1 MLPSAGAGLSHRV
14 HSPYFAEGFTPI
26 AHRGGSERWPE
37 NTREAFEGA
46 YALGYRWIE
55 TDVHRSADGE
65 LVVFHDATLDRTTD
79 GTGPVNARTV
89 AELRELDAGHRFTVD
104 GKTFPFRGRD
114 VRILTLEE
122 AFALAPD
129 LRLNVEMKGDD
140 LRLPALLHD
149 FIDAHGVHDRVLAAS
164 ANDALTARFRELNS
178 RVPTSPGMRGILRFW
193 MGVKTGFHARYPF
206 QALQVPPR
214 HGLLRVV
221 DANFVRDAHARD
233 LRVHVWTVNDPLEMR
248 RLHALGV
255 DAIMTDRPEV
265 LLHCLSLGG

>member
-1 MLPSAGAGLSHRV
+1 MDW
-14 HSPYFAEGFTPI
+14 PYFAEGFTPI
-26 AHRGGSERWPE
+26 AHRGGSQRWPE

-46 YALGYRWIE
+46 YDLGYRWIE

-65 LVVFHDATLDRTTD
+65 LVVFHDATLERTTN
-79 GTGPVNARTV
+79 GSGPVSALTM
-89 AELRELDAGHRFTVD
+89 AELRKLDAGYRFTLD
-104 GKTFPFRGRD
+104 GATFPQRGRG
-114 VRILTLEE
+114 VGIMTLEE

-140 LRLPALLHD
+140 LQLPQLLHE
-149 FIDAHGVHDRVLAAS
+149 FIETHGVHDRILAAS

-178 RVPTSPGMRGILRFW
+178 RVPTSPGIRGILRFW
-193 MGVKTGFHARYPF
+193 LGVRTGMHARYPF

-221 DANFVRDAHARD
+221 DAEFVRDAQARGI
-233 LRVHVWTVNDPLEMR
+233 RVHVWTVNDPLEMR

-265 LLHCLSLGG
+265 LLQTIG

>member
-1 MLPSAGAGLSHRV
+1 M
-14 HSPYFAEGFTPI
+14 
-26 AHRGGSERWPE
+26 RWPE

-65 LVVFHDATLDRTTD
+65 LVVFHDATLERTTN
-79 GTGPVNARTV
+79 GRGQVSAFTV
-89 AELRELDAGHRFTVD
+89 AELKELDAGHRFTVD
-104 GKTFPFRGRD
+104 GEAFPHRGRG
-114 VRILTLEE
+114 VGIMTLQE

-140 LRLPALLHD
+140 LRLPGLLHE
-149 FIDAHGVHDRVLAAS
+149 FIETHGVHDRILAAS

-178 RVPTSPGMRGILRFW
+178 RVPTSPGVRGILRFW
-193 MGVKTGFHARYPF
+193 LGVRTGFHARYPF

-221 DANFVRDAHARD
+221 DADFVRDAHARD
-233 LRVHVWTVNDPLEMR
+233 IRVHVWTVNDPLEMR
-248 RLHALGV
+248 RLRALDV

-265 LLHCLSLGG
+265 LLDTLA